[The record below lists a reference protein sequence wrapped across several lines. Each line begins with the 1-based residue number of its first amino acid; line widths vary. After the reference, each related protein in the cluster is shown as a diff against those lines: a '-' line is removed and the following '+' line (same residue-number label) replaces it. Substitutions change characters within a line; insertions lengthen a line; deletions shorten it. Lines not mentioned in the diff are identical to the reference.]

1 MTRYAVLIGALE
13 PENGMQKSLVRFKDF
28 LTSEAGGAW
37 REDEIMITGPLS
49 WQFAQL
55 LQARLREYDFVLVYC
70 CGFSKN
76 APHDAD
82 GTRGFDGNAET
93 HAGGEAANFA
103 EADFGEKLRGL
114 TEGGHGVFIG
124 DVCDE
129 VVGAEELGY
138 EHAAAE
144 SAATRRA

>member
-1 MTRYAVLIGALE
+1 MTRYALLTGAIE

-28 LTSEAGGAW
+28 LTSPAGGSW
-37 REDEIMITGPLS
+37 CEDEIMITGPLS

-55 LQARLREYDFVLVYC
+55 LQARLREYDFVLVYRC
-70 CGFSKN
+70 RFSHS
-76 APHDAD
+76 ADAD
-82 GTRGFDGNAET
+82 GTLGFCGN
-93 HAGGEAANFA
+93 AANFA

-114 TEGGHGVFIG
+114 TEGGSGVFIG

-138 EHAAAE
+138 ERASAAAAE
-144 SAATRRA
+144 TRRAQEAAR